1 MLAQGGKQ
9 TTCFKQVWRVA
20 SASFTI
26 KNKNKKNE
34 YDIDIRQKLGL
45 NSAKLQ
51 ESFCIQT
58 EKENLYNK
66 HRSNLFKNFRKGVKA
81 HVQY

>member
-1 MLAQGGKQ
+1 MLAQWGKQ

-26 KNKNKKNE
+26 KNKKNE

-51 ESFCIQT
+51 ESLCIQT
-58 EKENLYNK
+58 EKENLYDK
-66 HRSNLFKNFRKGVKA
+66 RRCNLFKNFRKGVKA
-81 HVQY
+81 HMQY